1 MIDVGVLDAL
11 RKRERDF
18 TNPFIV
24 QGLATSLLADPL
36 QEDYPHAI
44 YTLSELNDKEIA
56 SLSMLLAIE
65 SILQSQIGKATV
77 ISAFVDNLVLL
88 KRSRKRRGEKAIIS
102 LFRKT
107 GIQTPIT
114 LQPVK
119 KILSGGDKNG

>member
-1 MIDVGVLDAL
+1 MGILDVL
-11 RKRERDF
+11 RKKERDF
-18 TNPFIV
+18 TNPFVV
-24 QGLATSLLADPL
+24 QGLAASLLADPL
-36 QEDYPHAI
+36 QEDYPHAL
-44 YTLSELNDKEIA
+44 YTLSELSDKEIA

-65 SILQSQIGKATV
+65 SILQAELGRPTV

-119 KILSGGDKNG
+119 RVLTGGDKES